1 MEDFNHQLDQLAAA
15 VTIPALQQEF
25 RALIHKLR
33 YPMRD
38 ILAKVPGDTIAD
50 RARTIGV
57 SRQTMYIWTDEKFRP
72 APAVAKRISKLT
84 GVPAEHIRDL
94 EDGHDTGG
102 SPRKAAAK
110 LAGGG
115 KAASAVHGRTGRGSG
130 PRRVVAAQKR
140 SRVLRK
146 VRKRTGG

>member
-1 MEDFNHQLDQLAAA
+1 MENLN
-15 VTIPALQQEF
+15 
-25 RALIHKLR
+25 ALIQFVDDINPPVVKFEFLSVLHKLR
-33 YPMRD
+33 YPMAD

-50 RARTIGV
+50 RARAIGV

-94 EDGHDTGG
+94 EDGHDVGG

>member
-1 MEDFNHQLDQLAAA
+1 MDDFNHQLDQLAES
-15 VTIPALQQEF
+15 VTIPALKHEF

-50 RARTIGV
+50 RARSIGV

-72 APAVAKRISKLT
+72 APAVAKRIAKLT

-130 PRRVVAAQKR
+130 PRRVVA
-140 SRVLRK
+140 
-146 VRKRTGG
+146 